1 MQFFVVFLFL
11 FLPVDMIT
19 HCNNATVLS
28 WSNNAGNLKVGRGKN
43 QKEYTWGYVCVQEAA
58 VQGVVDRP
66 TWEEIFSYSEANA
79 PNTFL
84 PFIYHLTHFPHSFK
98 SFLDSQPLTAYILGQ
113 PRYNLCHR
121 HFKLCFII
129 VTQDMTHWNEEFM
142 QCHFLGSNLAC
153 CLWECAKIDL
163 FREDCQ
169 LYGPGNF
176 QQLKLDIFPG
186 YGLLFITMLGKRSSK
201 KSRVQCVNT
210 AI

>member
-79 PNTFL
+79 PNTLSTQFQIL
-84 PFIYHLTHFPHSFK
+84 SRFSTTDSIHSGTTWICVTDISSYVSLLSHRTWLIETTNSCSATFWAQTWLAAYENVPK
-98 SFLDSQPLTAYILGQ
+98 LICFEKTASSTVQ
-113 PRYNLCHR
+113 
-121 HFKLCFII
+121 
-129 VTQDMTHWNEEFM
+129 VTFN
-142 QCHFLGSNLAC
+142 S
-153 CLWECAKIDL
+153 
-163 FREDCQ
+163 
-169 LYGPGNF
+169 
-176 QQLKLDIFPG
+176 
-186 YGLLFITMLGKRSSK
+186 
-201 KSRVQCVNT
+201 
-210 AI
+210 